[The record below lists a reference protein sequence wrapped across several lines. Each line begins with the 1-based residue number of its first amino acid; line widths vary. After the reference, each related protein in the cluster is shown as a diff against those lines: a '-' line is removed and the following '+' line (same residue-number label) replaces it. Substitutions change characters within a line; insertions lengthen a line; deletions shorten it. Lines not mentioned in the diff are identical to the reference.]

1 MKKLVS
7 VLFALLLVG
16 SFAFAEVNV
25 GAWGRLLVA
34 PAASLDGSDNFAFA
48 GPNWGGRQNVG
59 FAVGASNDHVGFA
72 LDVDYNGGNIGFG
85 DQAKSWIK
93 VNDMFTV
100 QMGMIQGDVL
110 RGKIGDSGFLGA
122 ITGVTVIED
131 DPLTTDVDESV
142 SAPMVQG
149 TTGKDDIFARFYP
162 KAGMLFDI
170 TPAEGIYLG
179 AAIDTSRDSEGV
191 LTEDMI
197 KKIQIGGGY
206 VIADLG
212 HLRAQYI
219 GNVDDAAKYLNVAF
233 AYTAMEGVL
242 VDAGLKYQ
250 MEDKAGKSTVAV
262 SATYGAD
269 ALSAVLRTMV
279 GFGEAGEN
287 DELLLQ
293 VSADLG
299 YVVADPLALGAEVSY
314 KKEGDPTGLTVAP
327 YAKLGY
333 AGGFL
338 KAAFAFSS
346 FTETAGND
354 YTAWSI
360 PILVEYGF

>member
-34 PAASLDGSDNFAFA
+34 PAASLDGGDNFAFA
-48 GPNWGGRQNVG
+48 GPDWGGRQNVG

-93 VNDMFTV
+93 VNEMFTV

-110 RGKIGDSGFLGA
+110 RGKVDDSGFLNA
-122 ITGVTVIED
+122 IKGITLVED
-131 DPLTTDVDESV
+131 DALTTDVDESV
-142 SAPMVQG
+142 VAPMVQG
-149 TTGKDDIFARFYP
+149 TTGKDDIFKRFYP
-162 KAGMLFDI
+162 ATGMLFDI
-170 TPAEGIYLG
+170 TPAEGIYIG
-179 AAIDTSRDSEGV
+179 AAIDTTQDAGI
-191 LTEDMI
+191 LTEDMF
-197 KKIQIGGGY
+197 KKIQIGAGY
-206 VIADLG
+206 VIADVG
-212 HLRAQYI
+212 HIRAQYI

-250 MEDKAGKSTVAV
+250 TEDKAGKSTVAV

-279 GFGEAGEN
+279 GFGESGEN
-287 DELLLQ
+287 DELLIQ
-293 VSADLG
+293 ASADLG

-346 FTETAGND
+346 FTETAGGD

-360 PILVEYGF
+360 PIMVQYGF